1 MFSPKIKQ
9 ANVALVKPINK
20 NLQVRLQDE
29 VKEAVAESKWLRD
42 ALVEATTTASAQAL
56 TLEQMKGIHTEESK
70 NFLLEK
76 KVLVKRL
83 AEKMEDHMEEHL
95 EKKMEDHTKVPGPV
109 PLSIDV
115 GGVEFA
121 GRKDNFI
128 VTNINNHNFDIL
140 DVSSMKQFIKGRPVG
155 KYMTEHV
162 FEHLSYN
169 DAKKGFQNMYAT
181 LIDGGRVRICV
192 PDGYLPSVTYQEYIK
207 VGNAFDHK
215 MVWTIDNLK
224 PLLEKVGFEVVP
236 LEYWNKNGT
245 ERYTGKWDDKDGYLQ
260 RTSKERT
267 DTYDNILHTSLS
279 LDAFKTTTKC
289 KDEPKTCAEWLVV
302 VLPSGCYGKCVVKVW
317 STAKFDEDAKQFKC
331 TKEEIKQFTDEYEC
345 TANACSLK
353 KKALTPSPAAKAPGP
368 AAALGL
374 DSENTAGSLGLG
386 RFAVV
391 AAAASVAASVA
402 AGGVSEVDHIRVV
415 PPPRSCERGPLVANV
430 SAI

>member
-1 MFSPKIKQ
+1 MQTAKRTARMASSHSNSFVKQSTVKRGFILGAILLLLILILHFGNPTMFSPKIKQ

-207 VGNAFDHK
+207 VGNAFEHK

-279 LDAFKTTTKC
+279 LDAFKTTTN
-289 KDEPKTCAEWLVV
+289 PK
-302 VLPSGCYGKCVVKVW
+302 
-317 STAKFDEDAKQFKC
+317 
-331 TKEEIKQFTDEYEC
+331 
-345 TANACSLK
+345 
-353 KKALTPSPAAKAPGP
+353 
-368 AAALGL
+368 
-374 DSENTAGSLGLG
+374 
-386 RFAVV
+386 
-391 AAAASVAASVA
+391 
-402 AGGVSEVDHIRVV
+402 H
-415 PPPRSCERGPLVANV
+415 
-430 SAI
+430 

>member
-1 MFSPKIKQ
+1 MQTAKRTARMASSHSNSFVKQSTVKRGFILGAILLLLILILHFGNPTMLSPTIKQ
-9 ANVALVKPINK
+9 ANVALVKPMNK

-42 ALVEATTTASAQAL
+42 ALVEATTVYSAQAL
-56 TLEQMKGIHTEESK
+56 RLEQMKGIHTEESK

-169 DAKKGFQNMYAT
+169 DAKKGFQNMYVT

-236 LEYWNKNGT
+236 LEYWNKDGT

-279 LDAFKTTTKC
+279 LDAFKTTTN
-289 KDEPKTCAEWLVV
+289 PK
-302 VLPSGCYGKCVVKVW
+302 
-317 STAKFDEDAKQFKC
+317 
-331 TKEEIKQFTDEYEC
+331 
-345 TANACSLK
+345 
-353 KKALTPSPAAKAPGP
+353 
-368 AAALGL
+368 
-374 DSENTAGSLGLG
+374 
-386 RFAVV
+386 
-391 AAAASVAASVA
+391 
-402 AGGVSEVDHIRVV
+402 H
-415 PPPRSCERGPLVANV
+415 
-430 SAI
+430 